1 MHTLVCQSTMHLCK
15 YTGRQ
20 RLQRVINKLLFFLK
34 KKSIYLFHLLG
45 YMWNLSGSFLK
56 DFFFSFMVLVNTVL
70 TVFMF
75 YLTFLHNKN
84 HMLVFKVGI
93 LLFLFWSGEAR
104 ARLQNNQSD
113 LQTKLR
119 NSNSFHCCL
128 YDIRCVLVST
138 FRGNVRLK

>member
-1 MHTLVCQSTMHLCK
+1 
-15 YTGRQ
+15 
-20 RLQRVINKLLFFLK
+20 
-34 KKSIYLFHLLG
+34 
-45 YMWNLSGSFLK
+45 
-56 DFFFSFMVLVNTVL
+56 
-70 TVFMF
+70 MF

-119 NSNSFHCCL
+119 NCNSFHCCL